1 MIKYRIRFNF
11 KKEEDSSVSR
21 ENHINDILSDID
33 SIESNEPI
41 RKPVN
46 GETILISGE
55 EYDVVSVTISFEKQ
69 GDVTYYDFITLL
81 ESKKAKQNLRPG
93 KKMK

>member
-11 KKEEDSSVSR
+11 KKEEDSSVNR

-69 GDVTYYDFITLL
+69 GDVTYYDFITLY
-81 ESKKAKQNLRPG
+81 
-93 KKMK
+93 